1 MKRKKA
7 PLKEAFF
14 HLDEKNNV
22 WRETVRFRSVSLVQ
36 SYDKQTSVY
45 NEEDTSIRC
54 DIILWFFKITTCSIK
69 ENDDRS

>member
-7 PLKEAFF
+7 PLREAFF

-22 WRETVRFRSVSLVQ
+22 WRETVRFQSVSPMR

-45 NEEDTSIRC
+45 NEEDTSIRW
-54 DIILWFFKITTCSIK
+54 DIWFFNIITCSMD